1 MRDLA
6 AIAINSAKINGATY
20 ADIRIIIKDT
30 EDIEVRN
37 GEIATLDES
46 ESIGFGVRV
55 IVNGCWGFAASS
67 RIEKEE
73 VEKITK
79 KACAEAAASS
89 MLKKEDIRFSK
100 EEIHQTTWHTPFI
113 IDPFSVPV
121 TEKLDLLFKID
132 KILRADPRIAVAE
145 SSMNFMREKQILAT
159 SEGSLIEQ
167 TLLRSGGGYS
177 ATAVKDGDV
186 QKRSFP
192 MSFGGQYLGMGYEI
206 IRSLDLVENAEKTR
220 EEAIALLSARPC
232 APGKKDI
239 ILDGTQLA
247 LQIHESVGHPSEL
260 DRVMGLEENYAGRS
274 FLTTEKYRKFR
285 YGSDIVN
292 LVADSTM
299 PTGLST
305 FGFDDDGTRAQRWHI
320 VKDGIFTGYHTNR
333 EFAHVIGDERS
344 KGANRADGWSSLPM
358 IRITNLSLMPG
369 DWRLED
375 LIKDTEDGLFFCT
388 NKSWSIDQLR
398 YNFQFAAE
406 IGWEIKEGKLG
417 NMVKNCTYQG
427 ITPEFWSSCDAICNI
442 DYWRPW
448 GVVNCGKGQPG
459 QTAEMSHGAAPAR
472 FRNVTVGIAK

>member
-1 MRDLA
+1 MRDFA
-6 AIAINSAKINGATY
+6 AIALNSAKINGATY

-67 RIEKEE
+67 RMEKEE
-73 VEKITK
+73 IEKITK

-89 MLKKEDIRFSK
+89 MLKKEDIRLSK

-121 TEKLDLLFKID
+121 TEKLDLLFRID

-145 SSMNFMREKQILAT
+145 SSMNFMRERQLLAT

-239 ILDGTQLA
+239 IIDGTQLA

-274 FLTTEKYRKFR
+274 FLTTEKYGKFR

-305 FGFDDDGTRAQRWHI
+305 FGFDDDGIRAQRWHI
-320 VKDGIFTGYHTNR
+320 VKDGTFTGYHTNR

-406 IGWEIKEGKLG
+406 IGWEIKKGKLG

>member
-6 AIAINSAKINGATY
+6 AIALNSAKINGATY

-67 RIEKEE
+67 RIEKEGI
-73 VEKITK
+73 EKTTK

-89 MLKKEDIRFSK
+89 MLKKEDIRLSK

-145 SSMNFMREKQILAT
+145 SSMNFMRERQLLAT

-206 IRSLDLVENAEKTR
+206 IRSLDLLENAEKTR
-220 EEAIALLSARPC
+220 DEAVALLSAPPC

-239 ILDGTQLA
+239 IIDGTQLA

-274 FLTTEKYRKFR
+274 FLTTEKYRKFK
-285 YGSDIVN
+285 YGSEIVN
-292 LVADSTM
+292 LIADSTM

-320 VKDGIFTGYHTNR
+320 VKDGTFTGYHTNR

-369 DWRLED
+369 DWKLED

-406 IGWEIKEGKLG
+406 IGWEIKKGKLG

>member
-1 MRDLA
+1 MRDFA
-6 AIAINSAKINGATY
+6 AIALNSAKINGATY

-73 VEKITK
+73 IEKITK
-79 KACAEAAASS
+79 KACSEAAASS
-89 MLKKEDIRFSK
+89 MLKKEDIRLSQ
-100 EEIHQTTWHTPFI
+100 EEIHQTAWHTPFI

-206 IRSLDLVENAEKTR
+206 IRSLDLLENAEKTR
-220 EEAIALLSARPC
+220 EEAVALLSARPC

-239 ILDGTQLA
+239 IIDGTQLA

-285 YGSDIVN
+285 YGSEIVN

-305 FGFDDDGTRAQRWHI
+305 FGFDDDGIRAQRWHI

-406 IGWEIKEGKLG
+406 IGWEIKKGKLG